1 MSDLIHARIT
11 STQSAI
17 IEKFTEGFD
26 SPSDKVIWFMPPGMG
41 KSAVMEEL
49 RRKYLDGESTNG
61 KVATRIEWD
70 EHEPIT
76 AELLQEWW
84 DALKEQPDAVI
95 VIDSIPH
102 VLDLKRQ
109 LMKDA
114 IENEM
119 RSFLPTMI
127 DECKAQL
134 FPEKPWIAM
143 NDWRNNR
150 RGKRN
155 R

>member
-1 MSDLIHARIT
+1 MSDSIHSRIT

-17 IEKFTEGFD
+17 IEKFIEGFD
-26 SPSDKVIWFMPPGMG
+26 SPSDKVIWFTPPGMG

-49 RRKYLDGESTNG
+49 RRKFLDGESING
-61 KVATRIEWD
+61 KVVTHIGWEESA
-70 EHEPIT
+70 PIT
-76 AELLQEWW
+76 AEQIQEWW
-84 DALKEQPDAVI
+84 DAMKEQPDAVI
-95 VIDSIPH
+95 VIDSMTQVISNKLAKE
-102 VLDLKRQ
+102 VIEKRA
-109 LMKDA
+109 K
-114 IENEM
+114 
-119 RSFLPTMI
+119 SFLPTMI

-134 FPEKPWIAM
+134 FKEKPYIEM

>member
-1 MSDLIHARIT
+1 MSDLIHAHVT

-26 SPSDKVIWFMPPGMG
+26 SPSDKVIWFTPPGMG
-41 KSAVMEEL
+41 KSAVMEDL
-49 RRKYLDGESTNG
+49 RRKFLNGESTNG
-61 KVATRIEWD
+61 KVVTHIGWD
-70 EHEPIT
+70 EAAPIT
-76 AELLQEWW
+76 AEQIREWW
-84 DALKEQPDAVI
+84 DAMKEQPDAVI

-109 LMKDA
+109 LMKDT
-114 IENEM
+114 IENEL

-134 FPEKPWIAM
+134 FPEKPWIEM
-143 NDWRNNR
+143 NDWRKNR
-150 RGKRN
+150 GGKRN